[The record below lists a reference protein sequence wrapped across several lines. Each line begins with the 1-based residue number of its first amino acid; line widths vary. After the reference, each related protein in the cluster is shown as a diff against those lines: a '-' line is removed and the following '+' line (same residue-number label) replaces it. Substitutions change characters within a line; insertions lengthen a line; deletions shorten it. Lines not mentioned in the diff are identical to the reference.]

1 MIHSNKAAGLPR
13 KNDDIK
19 HRVKMKL
26 IGNAAKTIKR
36 SARIRMTAIGAL
48 LFALLTMPAL
58 AASDW
63 QKFTPHDYEFSI
75 FMPQPVET
83 EEVNKGTLKASVFKS
98 MENGSSYS
106 ISVLELKR
114 VPSFDRYFK
123 EVIAEMKQKGSIAS
137 AIKNE
142 SGTGWKGKRC
152 IFSKDGEQVG
162 VCLVALGNGTSV
174 VYTLNV
180 RSPSNPVDADQ
191 FFQSFVVYPEE
202 AVEAHGKPKPNLL
215 DAIVRSYAI
224 FVALAIFGLLV
235 IIWIARAKWRERSLG
250 LLKKNA
256 NKVTDG
262 KDAG

>member
-1 MIHSNKAAGLPR
+1 MIHSNEAAGVPR
-13 KNDDIK
+13 KSDDIK
-19 HRVKMKL
+19 QILKMKL
-26 IGNAAKTIKR
+26 NGDAAKTIKR
-36 SARIRMTAIGAL
+36 SAL
-48 LFALLTMPAL
+48 LLALLTMPAFA

-63 QKFTPHDYEFSI
+63 QKFTPHNYEFSI

-83 EEVNKGTLKASVFKS
+83 EEVHKGSLRASVFKS
-98 MENGSSYS
+98 TENGSAYS

-123 EVIAEMKQKGSIAS
+123 EVLAQMKQKGSIAS

-142 SGTGWKGKRC
+142 SGNGWKGKRC
-152 IFSKDGEQVG
+152 VFSKDGEQVG

-180 RSPSNPVDADQ
+180 RSPSNPDDADQ

-215 DAIVRSYAI
+215 DTIIRSYAI
-224 FVALAIFGLLV
+224 FVALAIFGVLA
-235 IIWIARAKWRERSLG
+235 IIRSVRVKGRERNHSQQ
-250 LLKKNA
+250 KKNA
-256 NKVTDG
+256 NNVTDE
-262 KDAG
+262 KDGG